1 VLVLDVSRKHTHT
14 KAGASTGRR
23 ALKAGADA
31 KYRKHTR
38 PYNALHI
45 AFLPVIADTAGYLH
59 EDAVRLLYHA
69 ATVKASGNVD
79 NEGLIGR
86 ERDDPRFGFRRVA
99 IFRRHRADL
108 GPLLAALGGTV
119 PIASPSPIQD
129 RGSREGKVV
138 TVASRYTIKQRM
150 NSNKRYTYIDY

>member
-1 VLVLDVSRKHTHT
+1 MTSNKQYVYLVINVRPPPVL
-14 KAGASTGRR
+14 
-23 ALKAGADA
+23 ADA
-31 KYRKHTR
+31 VGRIH
-38 PYNALHI
+38 A
-45 AFLPVIADTAGYLH
+45 
-59 EDAVRLLYHA
+59 DAVRLLYHA